1 MKSRSHCK
9 AAVHPTHSGQPN
21 THGCGSISLSLPWQG
36 VIDHRPMWDLE
47 MKTAGVFTGGE
58 CRVTERWACW
68 WNRQADR
75 GTESEPLL
83 THAPFM
89 TRETQLKR
97 PRLWMQQLLWL
108 ASRPPACPEWLLE
121 PSPVFFLK
129 MIFNRELLYFLFGH
143 LLVMLARNSRKKEKK
158 RCKKKKKGPFFYQHD
173 QPLEDISVDQLQPR
187 QMNLGI
193 SDAEDVAKFKIYS
206 LNLPGIPH
214 QWLHPPTGVLSLLQ
228 WKFNENSDR
237 IVKRANNR
245 VQRKPNSF
253 CISRNIL
260 CASCQTF
267 TESL

>member
-1 MKSRSHCK
+1 MVLRVIFLCCQSIFFKSCKVRVLTKESHMDRMKSRSHCK

-36 VIDHRPMWDLE
+36 VIDHGPMWDLE

-121 PSPVFFLK
+121 PSPAFLND
-129 MIFNRELLYFLFGH
+129 FQTGAALFPFR
-143 LLVMLARNSRKKEKK
+143 AFSRYA
-158 RCKKKKKGPFFYQHD
+158 G
-173 QPLEDISVDQLQPR
+173 
-187 QMNLGI
+187 
-193 SDAEDVAKFKIYS
+193 
-206 LNLPGIPH
+206 
-214 QWLHPPTGVLSLLQ
+214 
-228 WKFNENSDR
+228 
-237 IVKRANNR
+237 
-245 VQRKPNSF
+245 
-253 CISRNIL
+253 
-260 CASCQTF
+260 
-267 TESL
+267 